1 MQKVFT
7 GFLFCFLREGNEP
20 GGEYLI
26 TRGYPLVVPVTQA
39 QQVPLSALLYKASGE
54 AAQKS
59 GTIAPGSL
67 SIPCE
72 AAGARTWT
80 VCIRATAPR
89 SYAATKKG
97 DLKED
102 K

>member
-20 GGEYLI
+20 GGQYLI

-39 QQVPLSALLYKASGE
+39 QQFPLSALLYKASGE
-54 AAQKS
+54 AAKKS
-59 GTIAPGSL
+59 GTIAP
-67 SIPCE
+67 
-72 AAGARTWT
+72 AA
-80 VCIRATAPR
+80 R

>member
-20 GGEYLI
+20 GGQYLI

-39 QQVPLSALLYKASGE
+39 QQFPLSALLYKASGE

-72 AAGARTWT
+72 AAGART
-80 VCIRATAPR
+80 VCIRATAAR